1 MKRIFYGLV
10 VALSIIYL
18 PVKAQFTI
26 DGEFRSRGELRNGY
40 RELASDVTHPAILV
54 SQRSRLVLKY
64 AESDFTFKFSAQDAR
79 VWGQNWGGMASN
91 TIHIYEAWAG
101 YKPHKNLLIKVGRQ
115 ELKYDDQK
123 IMANRN
129 YSITGVTYD
138 AALLIY
144 TCKDNDLSVHWG
156 SMINNSSEIKFL
168 NYYGNAFK
176 YMSFLWSE
184 KIFSEKARF
193 NTLYF
198 IDVTQNPDSPEK
210 MYGRSTIGANG
221 IFNPSK
227 NFGARIGGYFQFG
240 KHWMNFNGAMPNKEI
255 SVRAFAYNATLWVKP
270 TDNFKISAN
279 IDTYSGQDWSLS
291 SNVFTGFNRLLAA
304 GHNNL
309 GFMDYFT
316 TMDLMEVKWA
326 GLDDFYFRA
335 EANINE
341 KLSLQGTYHYF
352 MLNKPYLTSLNPSG
366 FDKVDP
372 NLGSEIDLV
381 ANYKVSK
388 SFAIEAT
395 FMTMIPTQT
404 LEKIKLTGTEKKFSF
419 FSYISL
425 LFTPRFIE
433 WQKPKPV
440 GEE

>member
-1 MKRIFYGLV
+1 
-10 VALSIIYL
+10 
-18 PVKAQFTI
+18 
-26 DGEFRSRGELRNGY
+26 
-40 RELASDVTHPAILV
+40 
-54 SQRSRLVLKY
+54 
-64 AESDFTFKFSAQDAR
+64 
-79 VWGQNWGGMASN
+79 
-91 TIHIYEAWAG
+91 
-101 YKPHKNLLIKVGRQ
+101 
-115 ELKYDDQK
+115 
-123 IMANRN
+123 
-129 YSITGVTYD
+129 
-138 AALLIY
+138 
-144 TCKDNDLSVHWG
+144 
-156 SMINNSSEIKFL
+156 
-168 NYYGNAFK
+168 
-176 YMSFLWSE
+176 
-184 KIFSEKARF
+184 
-193 NTLYF
+193 
-198 IDVTQNPDSPEK
+198 
-210 MYGRSTIGANG
+210 
-221 IFNPSK
+221 
-227 NFGARIGGYFQFG
+227 
-240 KHWMNFNGAMPNKEI
+240 MNFNGAMPNKEI